1 MKTSPRATQA
11 AASRS
16 RRRALLAPV
25 FLLCCAVAGC
35 ADVSDRPAVAS
46 PVGTPTPRS
55 MSELRLPLNAYLP
68 TPEQQARLGYLTY
81 RVQQVCMQRYGFRYL
96 RNLSAEQVRTTL
108 ATQSEYDSRR
118 YGISDGRVAAVHG
131 YRLSSASAGS
141 AAPQPIGSLTENQ
154 RTVLS
159 GQTADGHRVRTYRH
173 KPVPPGGCAG
183 EAQRVLHPGGE
194 AEAEKGYDLVTKLRR
209 IGFLDSRGDRRIMR
223 VNAAWSACM
232 RRKGL
237 SYRGPDAASTD
248 ARWTGRAAGGTP
260 SRTEIKVALADVSC
274 KYATNLLGVNF
285 AVEAESENDLIGKN
299 RHALEAVRVLR
310 DTEVARL
317 PGLMRRYGQPQR
329 RPGADAGVAG
339 ERGGPAA

>member
-1 MKTSPRATQA
+1 MR
-11 AASRS
+11 
-16 RRRALLAPV
+16 
-25 FLLCCAVAGC
+25 
-35 ADVSDRPAVAS
+35 
-46 PVGTPTPRS
+46 
-55 MSELRLPLNAYLP
+55 
-68 TPEQQARLGYLTY
+68 
-81 RVQQVCMQRYGFRYL
+81 RYGFRSL
-96 RNLSAEQVRTTL
+96 PNLSTEQIRTTL

-131 YRLSSASAGS
+131 YRLSSASAGP
-141 AAPQPIGSLTENQ
+141 AAPQTIGSLTEDQ
-154 RTVLS
+154 HTVLS
-159 GQTADGHRVRTYRH
+159 GQTADGHRVRAYQH

-183 EAQRVLHPGGE
+183 ETQRVLHPGGE
-194 AEAEKGYDLVTKLRR
+194 AEAEKGYNLVTRLRR
-209 IGFLDSRGDRRIMR
+209 IGFLHSRGDRRIMR

-237 SYRGPDAASTD
+237 SYPGPDAASTD

-260 SRTEIKVALADVSC
+260 TRTEVKVALADVSC

-310 DTEVARL
+310 DTEAARL
-317 PGLMRRYGQPQR
+317 PGLMRRYGQWPQR

-339 ERGGPAA
+339 ERGGPAGRPRRPRSAA